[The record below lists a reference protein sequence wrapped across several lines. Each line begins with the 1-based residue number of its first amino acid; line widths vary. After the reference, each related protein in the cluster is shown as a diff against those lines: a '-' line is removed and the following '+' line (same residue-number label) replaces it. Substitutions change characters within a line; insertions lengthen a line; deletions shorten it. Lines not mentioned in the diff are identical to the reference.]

1 MLSAWSE
8 HIQNL
13 LKNAGEKATDNYGR
27 MMKAIRDQ
35 NNTSV
40 NVYKLGEGAKATGD
54 VTYLCFQCPNVSKKR
69 QAHRKDH
76 IFCEWPHAFVMGGW

>member
-1 MLSAWSE
+1 MLTGHAE

-27 MMKAIRDQ
+27 MMKAIRDV
-35 NNTSV
+35 NNVSG
-40 NVYKLGEGAKATGD
+40 NVCKSGESAKATGD
-54 VTYLCFQCPNVSKKR
+54 VSYLCFQCPNVSKKR

-76 IFCEWPHAFVMGGW
+76 IFCEQPCMRVTT